1 MPILVDRG
9 ALGYHS
15 LRGPKYQ
22 RIESGLDVWKTKGEC
37 INLGLLNNMPDPA
50 LQATEQQFVKLLD
63 SAAENTSVNLSLYS
77 LPNVPRTDWGQS
89 YLDRSYHNIGDL
101 WNSHLDGLIVTGTEP
116 RASNLKDEP
125 FWAHLAEVLDW
136 AEDNTISTILSC
148 LAAHAAVLHID
159 GIGRAA
165 LDEKQFGIFKQTKVS
180 EHQMLKG
187 APSRLQFPH
196 SRWNEIKEDALTSRG
211 YTILTKSAE
220 AGVDTFAKQRKSL
233 FVFFQGHPEYEAR
246 TLLGEYRRDVGRYLK
261 GERETYPNMPQGC
274 FDEETAAAFIAFQ
287 ERAISDRREELLA
300 SFPTVLATSRL
311 KNTWQLAAKRIYS
324 NWLSYISAKKALS
337 LI

>member
-15 LRGPKYQ
+15 LQGAKYQ
-22 RIESGLDVWKTKGEC
+22 RTEPRLEVYQSKVDC
-37 INLGLLNNMPDPA
+37 INLGLINNMPDPA

-63 SAAENTSVNLSLYS
+63 SAAKGTLVHLSLYA
-77 LPNVPRTDWGQS
+77 LPNLPRTDWGQS
-89 YLDRSYHNIGDL
+89 YLDRSYHNISDL

-116 RASNLKDEP
+116 RASNLRDEP
-125 FWAHLAEVLDW
+125 FWASLAELLDW

-159 GIGRAA
+159 DIGRAA
-165 LDEKQFGIFKQTKVS
+165 LDEKRFGIFEQTKVS
-180 EHQMLKG
+180 NHPMLKG

-196 SRWNEIKEDALTSRG
+196 SRWNEIKEDALISRG

-220 AGVDTFAKQRKSL
+220 AGVDSFAKQRKSL
-233 FVFFQGHPEYEAR
+233 FIFFQGHPEYEAR
-246 TLLGEYRRDVGRYLK
+246 TLLGEYRRDIGRFLR
-261 GERETYPNMPQGC
+261 GESDTYPNMPQGC

-300 SFPTVLATSRL
+300 TFPTVLATRGL
-311 KNTWQLAAKRIYS
+311 KNTWQLAARRIYS
-324 NWLSYISAKKALS
+324 NWLSYISAQKAQG
-337 LI
+337 

>member
-15 LRGPKYQ
+15 LQGAKYQ
-22 RIESGLDVWKTKGEC
+22 RVKSRSEIYQKADC
-37 INLGLLNNMPDPA
+37 IRLGLINNMPDPA

-63 SAAENTSVNLSLYS
+63 SAAQAKPVYLSLYS
-77 LPNVPRTDWGQS
+77 LPNLPRSDWGQG

-116 RASNLKDEP
+116 RAPSLRDEP
-125 FWAHLAEVLDW
+125 YWANLAGVLDW

-165 LDEKQFGIFKQTKVS
+165 LDEKRFGIFAQKKVS
-180 EHQMLKG
+180 KHPMLKG
-187 APSRLQFPH
+187 APSQILFPH
-196 SRWNEIKEDALTSRG
+196 SRWNEIKEDALISRG

-220 AGVDTFAKQRKSL
+220 AGVDSFAKQRNSL
-233 FVFFQGHPEYEAR
+233 FIFFQGHPEYEAR

-261 GERETYPNMPQGC
+261 GERDTYPNMPEGY
-274 FDEETAAAFIAFQ
+274 FDEETSAAFIAFQ
-287 ERAISDRREELLA
+287 EQAVSDRREELLA
-300 SFPTVLATSRL
+300 IFPTTLATSRL
-311 KNTWQLAAKRIYS
+311 RNTWQLAARHIYR
-324 NWLSYISAKKALS
+324 NWLSYISAQKTQN
-337 LI
+337 